1 MRPYASDQWQAIY
14 QLGQTVDHHLTQ
26 AGVGLTMGG
35 EPTYVAA
42 GNSQDSQWRYAA
54 LGDEK
59 RQIAGQLLRRLQ
71 HRLTLVGS
79 LRHYGLGKL
88 YPSEPTPRWALGCF
102 WRRDGEPLWRNPKG
116 LADDGVSAGH
126 GWEQAKTFMVEL
138 IHCLALP
145 PEVMLTAWE
154 RDQPD
159 APTGFAVPLLTVQD
173 PAGPYWASCRWHLA
187 ETGHLALLPGDSAL
201 GLRLPLGDLPTA
213 AAIWE
218 EARLDLAA
226 DPIRP
231 LQVGPLA
238 PDNSIRLALGIEAR
252 QGTVHVFLP
261 PIAAARSF
269 VDLLTAIEATA
280 ESLDMPVVIEGYGPP
295 DNQGIE
301 GFQITPDPGVLEVN
315 IHPAQ
320 SWAALVQ
327 LHQALD
333 AEAIACGLACERY
346 GWDGRPLGTGG
357 GAHITIGG
365 DRPDTSPLLRR
376 PDLLRSLITYWQHH
390 PSLSYLFAGEYIG
403 ATSQAPRPD
412 ETRADSLYELE
423 VAFLSLVPHQSL
435 PPALVDQLLGPLL
448 VDRTGN
454 RHRAALC
461 IDKLFPRQTP
471 RLQLGLLEFR
481 GFEMPPCT
489 ELRLLQMLLVR
500 ALVAWF
506 WQQPYTQP
514 LRRWGAELRDRY
526 RLPYGLEQDFHHV
539 LQDLAAAGFAFDA
552 AWFAPFW
559 DHRMPRYGCISLL
572 DNPARQ
578 LELRAALEPWPVVG
592 DTTDGGPSRPVD
604 NSLERIQVRLTGAIG
619 DPPQVDALASRYA
632 VLCNGHRVPLRSTGR
647 VGEYVGAVRFRARA
661 LVPGDHWAT
670 APHAPLHFTVL
681 DTWQQ
686 CFAGGAIYHVQSPD
700 GHPYPDVPPSPEV
713 AAARFRDRLE
723 PSMTGTMPDSLPPFT
738 LHPETPFTL
747 DLRLSTARQPQ

>member
-154 RDQPD
+154 RDRPD
-159 APTGFAVPLLTVQD
+159 APTGFAVPLLTVQG

-187 ETGHLALLPGDSAL
+187 ETGHLTLLPGDSAL
-201 GLRLPLGDLPTA
+201 GLRLPLGDLPMA
-213 AAIWE
+213 ADIWE

-231 LQVGPLA
+231 PQVGPLA

-295 DNQGIE
+295 DQ
-301 GFQITPDPGVLEVN
+301 
-315 IHPAQ
+315 
-320 SWAALVQ
+320 
-327 LHQALD
+327 
-333 AEAIACGLACERY
+333 
-346 GWDGRPLGTGG
+346 
-357 GAHITIGG
+357 
-365 DRPDTSPLLRR
+365 
-376 PDLLRSLITYWQHH
+376 
-390 PSLSYLFAGEYIG
+390 
-403 ATSQAPRPD
+403 PRD
-412 ETRADSLYELE
+412 
-423 VAFLSLVPHQSL
+423 
-435 PPALVDQLLGPLL
+435 
-448 VDRTGN
+448 
-454 RHRAALC
+454 
-461 IDKLFPRQTP
+461 
-471 RLQLGLLEFR
+471 
-481 GFEMPPCT
+481 
-489 ELRLLQMLLVR
+489 
-500 ALVAWF
+500 
-506 WQQPYTQP
+506 
-514 LRRWGAELRDRY
+514 
-526 RLPYGLEQDFHHV
+526 
-539 LQDLAAAGFAFDA
+539 
-552 AWFAPFW
+552 
-559 DHRMPRYGCISLL
+559 
-572 DNPARQ
+572 
-578 LELRAALEPWPVVG
+578 
-592 DTTDGGPSRPVD
+592 
-604 NSLERIQVRLTGAIG
+604 
-619 DPPQVDALASRYA
+619 
-632 VLCNGHRVPLRSTGR
+632 
-647 VGEYVGAVRFRARA
+647 
-661 LVPGDHWAT
+661 
-670 APHAPLHFTVL
+670 
-681 DTWQQ
+681 
-686 CFAGGAIYHVQSPD
+686 
-700 GHPYPDVPPSPEV
+700 
-713 AAARFRDRLE
+713 
-723 PSMTGTMPDSLPPFT
+723 
-738 LHPETPFTL
+738 
-747 DLRLSTARQPQ
+747 